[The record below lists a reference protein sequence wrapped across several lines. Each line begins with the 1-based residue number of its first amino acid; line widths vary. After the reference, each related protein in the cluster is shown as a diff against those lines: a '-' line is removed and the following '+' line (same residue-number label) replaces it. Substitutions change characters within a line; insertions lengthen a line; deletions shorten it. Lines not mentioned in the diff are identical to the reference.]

1 MNKYNSKQNNKK
13 SNTKNKVGVVNKS
26 RAKFD
31 NSDNSKNKLKITKDT
46 LLAELL
52 MYPELYETLYKLG
65 VPCIACPLAGF
76 EANFLTLEAVA
87 NTYGLD
93 LEKLIKELNEKAK
106 QIDVK
111 QNES

>member
-1 MNKYNSKQNNKK
+1 MTKYNNKESKK
-13 SNTKNKVGVVNKS
+13 SNTTKKTGVAGKATAKVESSNFK
-26 RAKFD
+26 D
-31 NSDNSKNKLKITKDT
+31 KLKITKHT

-52 MYPELYETLYKLG
+52 MYPELYEALYKLG

-76 EANFLTLEAVA
+76 EANFLTLETIA

-93 LEKLIKELNEKAK
+93 LEKLIKELTERAK

-111 QNES
+111 QGKS

>member
-1 MNKYNSKQNNKK
+1 MTEYNNKENKKNNTTKKAGVAGKAKAKARSSNSK
-13 SNTKNKVGVVNKS
+13 
-26 RAKFD
+26 D
-31 NSDNSKNKLKITKDT
+31 KLKITKHT

-76 EANFLTLEAVA
+76 EANFLTLEAIA

-93 LEKLIKELNEKAK
+93 LEELIKELNEKAK
-106 QIDVK
+106 KLVQ
-111 QNES
+111 